1 MDTSRRCF
9 LKTLAM
15 AGSALALAP
24 AVARA
29 QGPTPAAPPWT
40 VVGKTAKFPPGQTQ
54 IVTPPAESGLGPLAV
69 THAAGGKFFALLGAC
84 THRGCTV
91 DWADDTKQFVCPC
104 HRGRFDAQGKVL
116 AGPPHRPLPA
126 YAPRVNADGTL
137 SVQAAAFAS

>member
-1 MDTSRRCF
+1 MDTSRRRF
-9 LKTLAM
+9 LKTLTM

-24 AVARA
+24 AVARTQSPA
-29 QGPTPAAPPWT
+29 PAALPWT
-40 VVGKTAKFPPGQTQ
+40 VVGKTANPLGQTQ

-69 THAAGGKFFALLGAC
+69 THAAGGKFSALSGAC
-84 THRGCTV
+84 THRGCTL
-91 DWADDTKQFVCPC
+91 DSADNTKQFVRPC

-126 YAPRVNADGTL
+126 YATRVNADGTL